1 MAFLRLHARVA
12 QLNQIEVI
20 TQTEALY
27 TLRVLTNNTDALVDE
42 ITTLASSNKSQFQHA
57 PVILE
62 IEHKNFQANELAV
75 LIEILAQNEMV
86 AVGIR
91 SRKQELIDFAK
102 FSGLAVFG
110 KSLSPSSKS
119 KIKTQAPQ
127 QPTPSAP
134 NPHQDK
140 IYQAPKI
147 ITNKVYSFQQ
157 VIAEDRDLV
166 LLAKVKAGADVMSFG
181 SISAYKEVQGSLFA
195 GIQGDD
201 KATIFVQSFNA
212 ELVSIAGVYKKFDV
226 VPTKL
231 YARSVMID
239 LSNGQLRFQ
248 II

>member
-1 MAFLRLHARVA
+1 M
-12 QLNQIEVI
+12 NKIEVI

-27 TLRVLTNNTDALVDE
+27 TLRVLSNDTDALVDE
-42 ITTLASSNKSQFQHA
+42 INALASNNKAQFQHA

-62 IEHKNFQANELAV
+62 IENKHFQANELAV

-91 SRKQELIDFAK
+91 SKKQELIDFAK

-110 KSLSPSSKS
+110 KSLSKNSKH
-119 KIKTQAPQ
+119 KIKIQAHV
-127 QPTPSAP
+127 QPEESVP
-134 NPHQDK
+134 NPHLDRV
-140 IYQAPKI
+140 YLAPKI
-147 ITNKVYSFQQ
+147 IGNKVFSFQQ

-166 LLAKVKAGADVMSFG
+166 LLGKVKVGADILSFG
-181 SISAYKEVQGSLFA
+181 SISAYKEVQGNLFA
-195 GIQGDD
+195 GIQGDE
-201 KATIFVQSFNA
+201 KATIFVHSFNA
-212 ELVSIAGVYKKFDV
+212 GLVSIAGVYKKFDV

-239 LSNGQLRFQ
+239 LANGRLRFQ

>member
-1 MAFLRLHARVA
+1 MALLGLYTRVA
-12 QLNQIEVI
+12 QLNKIEVI

-27 TLRVLTNNTDALVDE
+27 TLRVLTNDTDALVDE
-42 ITTLASSNKSQFQHA
+42 ITTLANSNKSQFQHA

-127 QPTPSAP
+127 QPTPSVP

-166 LLAKVKAGADVMSFG
+166 LLAKVKSGADVMSFG

>member
-1 MAFLRLHARVA
+1 LHTRLA
-12 QLNQIEVI
+12 QLSKIEVI

-27 TLRVLTNNTDALVDE
+27 TLRVLSNNTDALVDE
-42 ITTLASSNKSQFQHA
+42 INSLAKNNKAQFQHA

-62 IEHKNFQANELAV
+62 IESRNFQANELAV
-75 LIEILAQNEMV
+75 LIEILSQNEMV

-91 SRKQELIDFAK
+91 SQKQELIDFAK

-110 KSLSPSSKS
+110 KSLSPSKKN
-119 KIKTQAPQ
+119 KIKIQEIE
-127 QPTPSAP
+127 QPEAEVP

-157 VIAEDRDLV
+157 VIAHDRDLV
-166 LLAKVKAGADVMSFG
+166 LLSKVKSGADIMSYG
-181 SISAYKEVQGSLFA
+181 SISAYKEVQGNLFA
-195 GIQGDD
+195 GIQGDE

-239 LSNGQLRFQ
+239 LVNGQLRFQ

>member
-1 MAFLRLHARVA
+1 M
-12 QLNQIEVI
+12 NKIEVI

-27 TLRVLTNNTDALVDE
+27 TLRVLTNDTDALVDE
-42 ITTLASSNKSQFQHA
+42 ITTLANSNKAQFQHA

>member
-1 MAFLRLHARVA
+1 M
-12 QLNQIEVI
+12 NQIEVI

-27 TLRVLTNNTDALVDE
+27 TLRVLTNNTDVLVEE
-42 ITTLASSNKSQFQHA
+42 ITALASSNKAQFQHA

-62 IEHKNFQANELAV
+62 IEAQHFQANELAV

-110 KSLSPSSKS
+110 KSLSKAGKS
-119 KIKTQAPQ
+119 KIKVKAIE
-127 QPTPSAP
+127 QPVSSMP
-134 NPHQDK
+134 NPHQDRA
-140 IYQAPKI
+140 YQAPKI
-147 ITNKVYSFQQ
+147 IANKVYSFQQ
-157 VIAEDRDLV
+157 ITSHDRDLV
-166 LLAKVKAGADVMSFG
+166 LLSKVKSGADIMSFG
-181 SISAYKEVQGSLFA
+181 SISAYKEVQGNLFA
-195 GIQGDD
+195 GIQGDE

-212 ELVSIAGVYKKFDV
+212 ELVSIAGIYKKFDV

-239 LSNGQLRFQ
+239 LLNGQLRFQ

>member
-1 MAFLRLHARVA
+1 MA
-12 QLNQIEVI
+12 QLNKIEVI

-27 TLRVLTNNTDALVDE
+27 TLRVLTNNTDIMVDE
-42 ITTLASSNKSQFQHA
+42 ITALASSNKAQFQHA

-62 IEHKNFQANELAV
+62 IEYENFQANELAV
-75 LIEILAQNEMV
+75 LIEILAQNEIV

-91 SRKQELIDFAK
+91 SLKQELIDFAK

-110 KSLSPSSKS
+110 KSLSSNSKV
-119 KIKTQAPQ
+119 KIKTQVVA
-127 QPTPSAP
+127 QPTPSES

-157 VIAEDRDLV
+157 VIAQDRDLV
-166 LLAKVKAGADVMSFG
+166 LLAKVKSGADVISFG

-195 GIQGDD
+195 GIKGDE
-201 KATIFVQSFNA
+201 KSTIFVQSFNA

-231 YARSVMID
+231 YGRSVMID
-239 LSNGQLRFQ
+239 LFNNQLRFQ

>member
-1 MAFLRLHARVA
+1 M
-12 QLNQIEVI
+12 NKIEVI

-27 TLRVLTNNTDALVDE
+27 TLKVLTNNTDALVEE
-42 ITTLASSNKSQFQHA
+42 ITTLASDNKAQFQHA

-62 IEHKNFQANELAV
+62 IENKNFQANELAV

-91 SRKQELIDFAK
+91 SQKQELIDFAK

-110 KSLSPSSKS
+110 KSLSSSK
-119 KIKTQAPQ
+119 KTKAKTQAIK
-127 QPTPSAP
+127 QPESSNS
-134 NPHQDK
+134 NPHQDRT
-140 IYQAPKI
+140 YQAPKI
-147 ITNKVYSFQQ
+147 VTNKVYSFQQ
-157 VIAEDRDLV
+157 IIAQDRDLV
-166 LLAKVKAGADVMSFG
+166 LLSKVKSGADVMSFG

-195 GIQGDD
+195 GIQGDE

-239 LSNGQLRFQ
+239 LFNNQLRFQ

>member
-1 MAFLRLHARVA
+1 MKKPNL
-12 QLNQIEVI
+12 IEVK

-27 TLRVLTNNTDALVDE
+27 TLRVLTNNTDELIQE
-42 ITTLASSNKSQFQHA
+42 IEQLASNNKKQFQHA

-62 IEHKNFQANELAV
+62 IENKYFQANELAV
-75 LIEILAQNEMV
+75 LIEILTQNDMV

-110 KSLSPSSKS
+110 KSLSPSQSELTKPVIDD
-119 KIKTQAPQ
+119 KHQ
-127 QPTPSAP
+127 

-147 ITNKVYSFQQ
+147 VASKVYSSMQ
-157 VIAEDRDLV
+157 VLAEDRDLV
-166 LLAKVKAGADVMSFG
+166 LLDVVRSNAEVMSHG
-181 SISAYKEVQGSLFA
+181 SISAYKEVQGRVFA
-195 GIQGDD
+195 GISGDE
-201 KATIFVQSFNA
+201 KATIFIHSFNA
-212 ELVSIAGVYKKFDV
+212 QLISIAGIYKQFDV

-239 LSNGQLRFQ
+239 LKDGKLRFQ
-248 II
+248 IV

>member
-1 MAFLRLHARVA
+1 MALLGLYTRVA
-12 QLNQIEVI
+12 QLNKIEVI

-42 ITTLASSNKSQFQHA
+42 ITTLANSNKAQFQHA

-140 IYQAPKI
+140 VYQAPKI

-166 LLAKVKAGADVMSFG
+166 LLAKVKSGADVMSFG

>member
-1 MAFLRLHARVA
+1 MA
-12 QLNQIEVI
+12 QLNKIEVI

-27 TLRVLTNNTDALVDE
+27 TLRVLTNNTDILVDE
-42 ITTLASSNKSQFQHA
+42 ITALASSNKAQFQHA

-62 IEHKNFQANELAV
+62 IEYKNFQANELAV

-91 SRKQELIDFAK
+91 SLKQELIDFAK

-110 KSLSPSSKS
+110 KSLSPSSKV
-119 KIKTQAPQ
+119 KIKTQVVAQPAP
-127 QPTPSAP
+127 SVP

-140 IYQAPKI
+140 TYQAPKI

-157 VIAEDRDLV
+157 VIAQDRDLV
-166 LLAKVKAGADVMSFG
+166 LLEKVKSGADVMSFG

-195 GIQGDD
+195 GIQGDE

-239 LSNGQLRFQ
+239 LFNDQLRFQ

>member
-1 MAFLRLHARVA
+1 VA
-12 QLNQIEVI
+12 QLNKIEVI

-27 TLRVLTNNTDALVDE
+27 TLRVLTNNTDALVEE
-42 ITTLASSNKSQFQHA
+42 ISTLASGNKTQFQHA

-62 IEHKNFQANELAV
+62 IENKNFQANELAV

-91 SRKQELIDFAK
+91 SQKQELIDFAK

-110 KSLSPSSKS
+110 KSLSLGK
-119 KIKTQAPQ
+119 KTKTQVAK
-127 QPTPSAP
+127 QPESNIP
-134 NPHQDK
+134 NPHQDRT
-140 IYQAPKI
+140 YQAPKVV
-147 ITNKVYSFQQ
+147 TNKVYSFQQ
-157 VIAEDRDLV
+157 VIAQDRDLV
-166 LLAKVKAGADVMSFG
+166 LLSKVKSGADVMSFG

-195 GIQGDD
+195 GIQGDE

-239 LSNGQLRFQ
+239 LFNNQLRFQ

>member
-1 MAFLRLHARVA
+1 MALLGLYTRVA
-12 QLNQIEVI
+12 QLNKIEVI

-42 ITTLASSNKSQFQHA
+42 ITTLANSNKAQFQHA

-127 QPTPSAP
+127 QLTPSVP

-166 LLAKVKAGADVMSFG
+166 LLAKVKSGADVMSFG

>member
-1 MAFLRLHARVA
+1 MAFLRLHTRVA
-12 QLNQIEVI
+12 QLNKIEVI

-27 TLRVLTNNTDALVDE
+27 TLRVLTNDTDALVDE
-42 ITTLASSNKSQFQHA
+42 ITTLANSNKAQFQHA

-91 SRKQELIDFAK
+91 SRKQELIDFAE
-102 FSGLAVFG
+102 FSGWAVRG